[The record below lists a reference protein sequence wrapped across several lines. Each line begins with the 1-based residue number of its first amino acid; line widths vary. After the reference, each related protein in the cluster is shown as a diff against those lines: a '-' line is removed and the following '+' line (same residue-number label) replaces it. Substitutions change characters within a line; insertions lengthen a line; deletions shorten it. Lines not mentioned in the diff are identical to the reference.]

1 MLKQQSTRGAINDGL
16 ITAKVRSALAADP
29 ITADHEINVESF
41 EGVVELTG
49 FAETA
54 TVRAE
59 ALLLAQHVEG
69 VLRVRDSLDLRRF
82 D

>member
-1 MLKQQSTRGAINDGL
+1 MIKQQSTREAINDGL
-16 ITAKVRSALAADP
+16 ITAKVRAALAADP
-29 ITADHEINVESF
+29 IPADYEINVESF

-49 FAETA
+49 FADTA

-59 ALLLAQHVEG
+59 ALQLAQHIEG
-69 VLRVRDSLDLRRF
+69 VQRVQDSLDLRRF

>member
-1 MLKQQSTRGAINDGL
+1 MPKQQSSRGAISDGL
-16 ITAKVRSALAADP
+16 IMARVRAALAADP
-29 ITADHEINVESF
+29 ITMDYEIKVESF
-41 EGVVELTG
+41 DGVVELTG
-49 FAETA
+49 FADTA

-59 ALLLAQHVEG
+59 ALQVAQHVEG